1 MSERADLMDG
11 SDQGADADAVHLRPG
26 SLEDLYVRHLPEL
39 TRLAFLLTRD
49 VASAEDLAQ
58 EAFIKVAGRLRNLRS
73 PEAFDAYLRRTVVN
87 LCMSYHRREKVART
101 YAERERARASGRAPA
116 SELPDV
122 ATTDEIRTALA
133 DLPTRQRTAI
143 VLRFYAD
150 LTEAQ
155 MADSLGCS
163 VGAARQLV
171 FRAMETLRNRIG
183 DAP

>member
-1 MSERADLMDG
+1 MQERADLMAGTDH
-11 SDQGADADAVHLRPG
+11 GADIDAVHLRPG

-58 EAFIKVAGRLRNLRS
+58 EAFIKVAGRLRSLRS

-87 LCMSYHRREKVART
+87 ACMSYHRREKVART
-101 YAERERARASGRAPA
+101 YAERERARASGRAAA

-122 ATTDEIRTALA
+122 ETADEIRTAIA
-133 DLPTRQRTAI
+133 ELPARQQAAV

-155 MADSLGCS
+155 IADSLGCS
-163 VGAARQLV
+163 VGAARALV
-171 FRAMETLRNRIG
+171 FRAMETLRIRIG
-183 DAP
+183 DEA